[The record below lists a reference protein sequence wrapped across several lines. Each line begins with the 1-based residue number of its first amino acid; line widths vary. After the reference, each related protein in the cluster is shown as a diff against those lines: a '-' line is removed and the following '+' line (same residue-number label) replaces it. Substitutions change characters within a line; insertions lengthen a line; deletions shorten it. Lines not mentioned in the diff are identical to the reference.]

1 MTKQHISILRG
12 IIENYS
18 HTIDKNGQILHR
30 SKNLRGMR
38 DYARIAPVSR
48 VELTPYR
55 LTAWGREAGIVR
67 VIYENGATSSAFFK
81 SYAIAV
87 DWVRNRRTWQ
97 NADIIFYGGDIGYLT
112 KPGII

>member
-1 MTKQHISILRG
+1 MTKQHIEILRG
-12 IIENYS
+12 IIENHS
-18 HTIDKNGQILHR
+18 HTIHKNGQILHK

-48 VELTPYR
+48 VELTPH
-55 LTAWGREAGIVR
+55 GREAGKVR
-67 VIYENGATSSAFFK
+67 VIYEDGATSSAFFK

-87 DWVRNRRTWQ
+87 DWVRNRRSWQ

>member
-38 DYARIAPVSR
+38 EYARISQVKR
-48 VELTPYR
+48 VELTPQ
-55 LTAWGREAGIVR
+55 GKVKGMVR
-67 VIYENGATSSAFFK
+67 VIYENGATASAHFK
-81 SYAIAV
+81 SYRIAV
-87 DWVRNRRTWQ
+87 DWVRNRRSWQ

-112 KPGII
+112 KPGIIAGV